1 MHMVEKTCYDVVI
14 LGSGPAGLQ
23 AAVHAARRK
32 VSVLLLGR
40 IKKSSLFNAHIENY
54 FSLFSIT
61 GEELLLR
68 GQEQVRQMGVELSE
82 EIILSIS
89 RERER
94 FSLRTDAGSVF
105 DSKSVVLATGTKRNH
120 LGVPGEKA
128 LIGKG
133 VSYCVDCDGHFF
145 KGQDVCVVGN
155 ESAAADGVLTLL
167 KIADQVHL
175 VCDSLDMAD
184 PIKEALLSSEA
195 IIHEGAKVV
204 DITGDGQVEEIHLDS
219 GDRIRAAGIFIELG
233 AKGVMELTGHLG
245 IRLDDDMKYIQ
256 VNKQQE
262 TNVPGLYAA
271 GDITGLP
278 WQLAKAVGEGCIAGM
293 NAAAFAKKAKTVC
306 A

>member
-1 MHMVEKTCYDVVI
+1 MVEKTCYDVVI

-40 IKKSSLFNAHIENY
+40 VKKSSLFNAHIENY

-61 GEELLLR
+61 GEELLRR
-68 GQEQVRQMGVELSE
+68 GQKQVRQMGVELSQ

-89 RERER
+89 RENDS
-94 FSLRTDAGSVF
+94 FSLRTDGGSVF
-105 DSKSVVLATGTKRNH
+105 ESKSVVLATGTKRNH

-128 LIGKG
+128 LVGKG

-145 KGQDVCVVGN
+145 KGQEVCVVGN

-167 KIADQVHL
+167 RIASKVHL
-175 VCDSLDMAD
+175 ICDSLDMAD
-184 PIKEALLSSEA
+184 PIKDELLNSDA
-195 IIHEGAKVV
+195 VIHEGAKVV
-204 DITGDGQVEEIHLDS
+204 DISGEGQVEEIHLDS

-262 TNVPGLYAA
+262 TNIPGLYAA

-293 NAAAFAKKAKTVC
+293 NAAAFAKKVKTVC
-306 A
+306 T

>member
-1 MHMVEKTCYDVVI
+1 
-14 LGSGPAGLQ
+14 
-23 AAVHAARRK
+23 
-32 VSVLLLGR
+32 
-40 IKKSSLFNAHIENY
+40 
-54 FSLFSIT
+54 
-61 GEELLLR
+61 
-68 GQEQVRQMGVELSE
+68 
-82 EIILSIS
+82 
-89 RERER
+89 
-94 FSLRTDAGSVF
+94 LRTDAGSVF

-120 LGVPGEKA
+120 LGIPGEKA
-128 LIGKG
+128 LVGKG

-184 PIKEALLSSEA
+184 SIKEALLSSEA

-245 IRLDDDMKYIQ
+245 IRLDDDMKYIR

-262 TNVPGLYAA
+262 TNIPGLYAA

-293 NAAAFAKKAKTVC
+293 NAAAFAKKVKTVC

>member
-1 MHMVEKTCYDVVI
+1 MVDRTCYDVVI

-32 VSVLLLGR
+32 VTVLLLGR
-40 IKKSSLFNAHIENY
+40 ISKSSLFQAHIENY

-61 GEELLLR
+61 GEELLRR
-68 GQEQVRQMGVELSE
+68 GLEQVRQMGVELSQE
-82 EIILSIS
+82 MVIALNQKDGRIV
-89 RERER
+89 
-94 FSLRTDAGSVF
+94 FRTDGGSTFEGKTVI
-105 DSKSVVLATGTKRNH
+105 LATGSKRNT

-155 ESAAADGVLTLL
+155 ESAAADGALTLT
-167 KIADQVHL
+167 KIAATVHL
-175 VCDSLDMAD
+175 ICDHLDVAA
-184 PIKEALLSSEA
+184 PLKQELGESGA
-195 IIHEGAKVV
+195 IIHEGVKVAEIV
-204 DITGDGQVEEIHLDS
+204 GTSEVEHVRLSDGTQIPV
-219 GDRIRAAGIFIELG
+219 AGVFVELG
-233 AKGVMELTGHLG
+233 AKGILGLTGHLG

-262 TNVPGLYAA
+262 TNIPGIYAA

-293 NAAAFAKKAKTVC
+293 SAAGFAKKQKVDC

>member
-1 MHMVEKTCYDVVI
+1 MVEKTCYDVVI